1 MSERI
6 DQFCE
11 NLRVKLT
18 SMEKSIEVL
27 KVKIDAKAKT
37 AEHDVQTHL
46 DSVKKRLEQDRSKI
60 EAAQNELKK
69 WLEERRA
76 MTKEKIADWKATGEK
91 IKLQGRADFAE
102 RYAKATAVVA
112 GGAVDQAEQAA
123 LEAWLA
129 RKDAESGA
137 KAA

>member
-11 NLRVKLT
+11 SLRVKLT
-18 SMEKSIEVL
+18 SMETSMQALKANIDGQAKSAEQEVR
-27 KVKIDAKAKT
+27 T
-37 AEHDVQTHL
+37 YL
-46 DSVKKRLEQDRSKI
+46 DSVKKRLEQDRGKV
-60 EAAQNELKK
+60 EAAQTELKK

-76 MTKEKIADWKATGEK
+76 ITKEKIADWKATGDRL
-91 IKLQGRADFAE
+91 KLQTRADFAE

-112 GGAVDQAEQAA
+112 GAAVDEAQHAA

-129 RKDAESGA
+129 RKDSESGA

>member
-1 MSERI
+1 
-6 DQFCE
+6 
-11 NLRVKLT
+11 
-18 SMEKSIEVL
+18 
-27 KVKIDAKAKT
+27 
-37 AEHDVQTHL
+37 
-46 DSVKKRLEQDRSKI
+46 VKKRLEQDRSKI

-112 GGAVDQAEQAA
+112 GAAVDQAEQAA